1 MLCKFHDSE
10 FLGFDWSQYC
20 HSLLATYSQGKDVV
34 RFWNLHNS
42 ESEQAKQK
50 LLEGN
55 MTKAKS
61 KNRGA
66 DGTSQKGKTAP
77 GNTESATLSSHVAT
91 VGINAS
97 APELNIKEQESN
109 LLSIYK
115 REEEP
120 AHTKVHMPSGDVF
133 ALACRQRPTSY

>member
-1 MLCKFHDSE
+1 M
-10 FLGFDWSQYC
+10 
-20 HSLLATYSQGKDVV
+20 V

-61 KNRGA
+61 KNRTDA
-66 DGTSQKGKTAP
+66 TSQKGKIAP
-77 GNTESATLSSHVAT
+77 AITESATLSSQVAT

-97 APELNIKEQESN
+97 APELNLKEQESN